1 MKIIDV
7 FEDVFVGY
15 NMTNASINDKYV
27 KDIYTMQKDSIE
39 YTNIVEDKLI
49 TKRISDDVKEKY
61 YMSDRDIVI
70 YVKKPYKVG
79 TYRFNN
85 KLKVIIP
92 NNFIILRGINTD
104 LYSFIFV
111 TNYLEK
117 IGIDKFVKEHKKQGG
132 NLTIEDICDI
142 DLPDIPK
149 EDQVKISYLI
159 NNINERS
166 SIYSS
171 ILENDNKIIL
181 YALKEVIG
189 DNND

>member
-1 MKIIDV
+1 MKIKDAFHEI
-7 FEDVFVGY
+7 FNGY
-15 NMTNASINDKYV
+15 NLTNAKVDDRYV

-39 YTNIVEDKLI
+39 YTNIIESKLI
-49 TKRISDDVKEKY
+49 KKRFSDDIKKKY

-85 KLKVIIP
+85 NLEVVIP
-92 NNFIILRGINTD
+92 NNFIILRGIKMD

-117 IGIDKFVKEHKKQGG
+117 IGIDKYVKEKNIEG
-132 NLTIEDICDI
+132 NLTISDICDME
-142 DLPDIPK
+142 LPDIPK
-149 EDQVKISYLI
+149 EQQMKISNLI
-159 NNINERS
+159 NSINERS
-166 SIYSS
+166 SIYST
-171 ILENDNKIIL
+171 ILENDNQIIR
-181 YALKEVIG
+181 YAIKEVVG

>member
-1 MKIIDV
+1 MKIKDAFHEV
-7 FEDVFVGY
+7 FAGY
-15 NMTNASINDKYV
+15 NLTNAKVDDRYV

-39 YTNIVEDKLI
+39 YTNIIENKLI
-49 TKRISDDVKEKY
+49 KKRFSDDIKKKY

-85 KLKVIIP
+85 NLEVVIP
-92 NNFIILRGINTD
+92 NNFIILRGIKMD

-117 IGIDKFVKEHKKQGG
+117 IGIDKYVKEKNIDG
-132 NLTIEDICDI
+132 NLTISDICDI
-142 DLPDIPK
+142 ELPDIPK
-149 EDQVKISYLI
+149 EQQMKISNLI

-166 SIYSS
+166 SIYST
-171 ILENDNKIIL
+171 ILENDNQIIR
-181 YALKEVIG
+181 YAIKEVIG

>member
-1 MKIIDV
+1 MKIKDV

-15 NMTNASINDKYV
+15 NMTNASIDDEKV

-39 YTNIVEDKLI
+39 YTNIVKEKLI

-85 KLKVIIP
+85 NLKVIIP

-117 IGIDKFVKEHKKQGG
+117 IGIDKFVKENKREGVLK
-132 NLTIEDICDI
+132 IEDICDI
-142 DLPDIPK
+142 ELPNISK
-149 EDQVKISYLI
+149 EDQMKISNLI

-166 SIYSS
+166 SLYSS

-181 YALKEVIG
+181 YARKEVIG
-189 DNND
+189 DNNDL